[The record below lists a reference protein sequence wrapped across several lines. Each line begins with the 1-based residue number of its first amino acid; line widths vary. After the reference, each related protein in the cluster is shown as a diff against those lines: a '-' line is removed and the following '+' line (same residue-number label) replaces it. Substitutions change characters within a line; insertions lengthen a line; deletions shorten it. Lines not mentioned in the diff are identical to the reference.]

1 MKQKSKQYIHPLIEE
16 EYPDILAH
24 FEDISY
30 FVPTSYEALLTAGEL
45 DTLNTNKN
53 IRNALKFFLKLFKDD
68 DMKEFL
74 MDIIVLQPLK
84 RHTDITQLDQIIEE
98 LALEPE
104 VRRFNNLE
112 VKRHL
117 KKLAYY
123 LPLWKLRGH
132 SQAELDATAR

>member
-1 MKQKSKQYIHPLIEE
+1 
-16 EYPDILAH
+16 DILAH

-84 RHTDITQLDQIIEE
+84 KHTDITQLDHIIEE

-112 VKRHL
+112 VK
-117 KKLAYY
+117 
-123 LPLWKLRGH
+123 
-132 SQAELDATAR
+132 